1 MPHRLPVAGALA
13 LLAVLAGPSSAQ
25 AQAAGKFPPDSL
37 VNLKVIPKD
46 TPVREV
52 IGIMRGFSIGLGVR
66 CQYCHVGEEGKP
78 LATFDFVSDEKR
90 TKKVARQMLA
100 MVSEI
105 DQRIDTIPDR
115 PRPEVAVTCRTCHR
129 GVSRPVPLATIKV
142 DASKAGGADSAAR
155 SYEALRERYYG
166 RDAYDFGEGTL
177 NAAALELARDKRYDL
192 AFPLVDLNDR
202 QFPNAAGIAV
212 FRGDL
217 ELMRGDTTAA
227 ATAWRTAL
235 ARDPKNQE
243 AAARL
248 KEVKRPAS

>member
-1 MPHRLPVAGALA
+1 
-13 LLAVLAGPSSAQ
+13 
-25 AQAAGKFPPDSL
+25 
-37 VNLKVIPKD
+37 
-46 TPVREV
+46 
-52 IGIMRGFSIGLGVR
+52 
-66 CQYCHVGEEGKP
+66 
-78 LATFDFVSDEKR
+78 
-90 TKKVARQMLA
+90 
-100 MVSEI
+100 
-105 DQRIDTIPDR
+105 
-115 PRPEVAVTCRTCHR
+115 
-129 GVSRPVPLATIKV
+129 VSRPVPLATIMV